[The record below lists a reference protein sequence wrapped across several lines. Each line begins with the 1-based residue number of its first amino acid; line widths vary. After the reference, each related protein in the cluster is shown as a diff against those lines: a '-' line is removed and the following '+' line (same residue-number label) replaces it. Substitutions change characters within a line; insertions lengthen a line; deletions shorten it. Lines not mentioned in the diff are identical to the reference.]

1 MLSIEEVY
9 KEYSDMIYRW
19 ILARTGDEFVA
30 EEITQET
37 FYQAV
42 LHAESY
48 DYSCKVSTWLCSIA
62 SNKLKEY
69 LRKNPALDQLPWER
83 TPESG
88 AGSPG
93 DSGHGS
99 AGAEDGIRQVPGGA
113 GAAAG
118 GAGLAAS
125 SAGSAVSSS
134 AEDQAVQAEENVE
147 LYRAIH
153 SLPEPSREVVHLRA
167 FAGLSFR
174 QIGDIFGKSEN
185 WARVTYFRAKAALRK
200 ELGKNE

>member
-9 KEYSDMIYRW
+9 REYSDMIYRW

-62 SNKLKEY
+62 ANKLKEY

-83 TPESG
+83 PLES
-88 AGSPG
+88 
-93 DSGHGS
+93 
-99 AGAEDGIRQVPGGA
+99 GGA
-113 GAAAG
+113 GASRDSGSASSAAEAGISRFPG
-118 GAGLAAS
+118 GLGPETGSAGSAAS
-125 SAGSAVSSS
+125 SA
-134 AEDQAVQAEENVE
+134 EEQAIEAEENVE

>member
-1 MLSIEEVY
+1 MISIEEVY

-62 SNKLKEY
+62 ANKLKEY

-83 TPESG
+83 TPKSGG
-88 AGSPG
+88 AGVPG
-93 DSGHGS
+93 DSRS
-99 AGAEDGIRQVPGGA
+99 ASSAAEDGISQVPGGA
-113 GAAAG
+113 GPASGSAG
-118 GAGLAAS
+118 FAAS
-125 SAGSAVSSS
+125 SA
-134 AEDQAVQAEENVE
+134 EEQAIEAEENVE

>member
-1 MLSIEEVY
+1 MISIEEVY
-9 KEYSDMIYRW
+9 REYSDMIYRW

-62 SNKLKEY
+62 ANKLKEY
-69 LRKNPALDQLPWER
+69 LRKNPTLDQLPWER
-83 TPESG
+83 PPESG
-88 AGSPG
+88 GTGASG
-93 DSGHGS
+93 DSGSASSAAEAGISRLPGGLGPETGS
-99 AGAEDGIRQVPGGA
+99 AGS
-113 GAAAG
+113 
-118 GAGLAAS
+118 AAS
-125 SAGSAVSSS
+125 SA
-134 AEDQAVQAEENVE
+134 EEQAIEAEENVE

>member
-62 SNKLKEY
+62 ANKLKEY
-69 LRKNPALDQLPWER
+69 LRKTPALDQLPWER
-83 TPESG
+83 PPESG
-88 AGSPG
+88 GAGVSG
-93 DSGHGS
+93 DSRS
-99 AGAEDGIRQVPGGA
+99 ASSAAEDGISQVPGGA
-113 GAAAG
+113 GPASGSAG
-118 GAGLAAS
+118 FAAS
-125 SAGSAVSSS
+125 SA
-134 AEDQAVQAEENVE
+134 EEQALQSEENVE
-147 LYRAIH
+147 LYQAIH